1 MGANVVMNPGTEITA
16 AEIDARIVAAT
27 VATRFRDTVAKYPD
41 RVALRSWNG
50 DTPTDI
56 TWAEYA
62 LRACRVAAALADA
75 GVTRGDRVVF
85 LITNRPEFH
94 IADVAALLVGATPIS
109 IYNSSSPE
117 QIAYLASHS
126 SATYAIV
133 ENTKFLERLLSVR
146 DQIPTLKKVAV
157 IDTPE
162 TLPDGVLLWDDLM
175 AHEPVE
181 LSVASLIAQPD
192 DLATVI
198 YTSGTTGPPKG
209 VMLDHKGVLWTA
221 ESLMNRFGFDITGMR
236 MVSYLPMAHIAER
249 NTSHYAGIIQ
259 GLEVTT
265 CPDAGRITTYLGH
278 SRPQVFFAVPRV
290 WEKMYASITSV
301 VHADAAKGAAFDAA
315 LAVGWEASEY
325 RARGEE
331 IPEDLAASFLTADI
345 VLAPW
350 RRVLG
355 LDECKV
361 AISGAAPIP
370 FEIFRFFR
378 GLGLEISEIYGL
390 SETYG
395 PMTWTPFRVKVGTV
409 GPAIPGTEVRLGEDG
424 EVICRGG
431 NIFTG
436 YLDQPEKTAE
446 VLTADGWF
454 HTGDIGVL
462 DDEGYLKIVDR
473 KKELIITAGGKN
485 ISPANLE
492 AALKASPLIGQACV
506 IGEGRPFLSALLV
519 LDTEVAPVWASRHGI
534 NEASLE
540 ALAANE
546 QIRTAVQADVDTVN
560 AQFSK
565 AEGIKRFT
573 ILSAEWEADSEELT
587 PTMKLKRRG
596 ISAKYAAEIEALYL

>member
-1 MGANVVMNPGTEITA
+1 MNSETELTA
-16 AEIDARIVAAT
+16 AEIEARIVGGT
-27 VATRFRDTVAKYPD
+27 VATRFRETVAKYPD

-50 DTPTDI
+50 DTATDI

-62 LRACRVAAALADA
+62 LRACRVAAALSDA

-94 IADVAALLVGATPIS
+94 IADVAVLLVGATPVS

-117 QIAYLASHS
+117 QIAYLSSHS

-133 ENTKFLERLLSVR
+133 ENSKYLESLLSVR

-157 IDTPE
+157 IEAPE
-162 TLPDGVLLWDDLM
+162 TLPEGVLLWDDLL
-175 AHEPVE
+175 AHEPVD
-181 LSVASLIAQPD
+181 LAAASLIAQPD

-221 ESLMNRFGFDITGMR
+221 ESLMNRFGFDASGMR
-236 MVSYLPMAHIAER
+236 LVSYLPMAHIAER
-249 NTSHYAGIIQ
+249 STSHYAAIIQ
-259 GLEVTT
+259 GLEITT
-265 CPDAGRITTYLGH
+265 CPNAGQITTYLGH
-278 SRPQVFFAVPRV
+278 TRPQIFFAVPRV
-290 WEKMYASITSV
+290 WEKIYASITSI
-301 VHADAAKGAAFDAA
+301 VHADTAKGAEFDAA
-315 LAVGWEASEY
+315 LAIGWEASEY

-331 IPEDLAASFLTADI
+331 MPGDLAESLLGADA
-345 VLAPW
+345 VLSPW
-350 RRVLG
+350 RSALG
-355 LDECKV
+355 LDECRV

-378 GLGLEISEIYGL
+378 GLGIEISEVYGL
-390 SETYG
+390 SETCG
-395 PMTWTPFRVKVGTV
+395 PMTWTPFRVKAGTV

-431 NIFTG
+431 NIFIG
-436 YLDQPEKTAE
+436 YLDHPEKTAE

-454 HTGDIGVL
+454 STGDIGVL
-462 DDEGYLKIVDR
+462 DDDGYLKIVDR

-506 IGEGRPFLSALLV
+506 IGDGRPYLSALLV
-519 LDTEVAPVWASRHGI
+519 LDTEVAPVWASMHGI
-534 NEASLE
+534 DETALD
-540 ALAANE
+540 ALAANPD
-546 QIRTAVQADVDTVN
+546 IRKAVQADVDLVN

-596 ISAKYAAEIEALYL
+596 VSAKYAAEINALYS

>member
-1 MGANVVMNPGTEITA
+1 MNPETEITA
-16 AEIDARIVAAT
+16 AEIDARIVGGT

-62 LRACRVAAALADA
+62 SRACRVAAALADA

-117 QIAYLASHS
+117 QIAYLGSHS

-133 ENTKFLERLLSVR
+133 ENAKFLESLLSVR

-162 TLPDGVLLWDDLM
+162 TLPEGVLLWDDLM

-181 LSVASLIAQPD
+181 LSVSSLIAQPD

-221 ESLMNRFGFDITGMR
+221 ESLMSRFGFDIAGMR

-249 NTSHYAGIIQ
+249 STSHYSAIIQ

-278 SRPQVFFAVPRV
+278 ARPQVFFAVPRV

-331 IPEDLAASFLTADI
+331 IPADLAESLLTADI
-345 VLAPW
+345 LLAPW

-546 QIRTAVQADVDTVN
+546 EIRAAVQADVDTVN

-596 ISAKYAAEIEALYL
+596 ITAKYAAEIEALYL

>member
-133 ENTKFLERLLSVR
+133 ENAKFLERLLSVR

-331 IPEDLAASFLTADI
+331 IPADLAESLVTADI
-345 VLAPW
+345 LLAPW

>member
-1 MGANVVMNPGTEITA
+1 MGANADMNPVTELTA
-16 AEIDARIVAAT
+16 AEIDARIVGGT
-27 VATRFRDTVAKYPD
+27 VATRFRDTVSKYPD
-41 RVALRSWNG
+41 RVALRSWDG

-62 LRACRVAAALADA
+62 LSACRVAAALADA

-133 ENTKFLERLLSVR
+133 ENAKFLENLLSVR

-175 AHEPVE
+175 AHEPVD
-181 LSVASLIAQPD
+181 LAVASLIAQPD

-221 ESLMNRFGFDITGMR
+221 ESLMNRFGFDIAGMR

-249 NTSHYAGIIQ
+249 NTSHYAGIMQ

-278 SRPQVFFAVPRV
+278 SRPQIFFAVPRV
-290 WEKMYASITSV
+290 WEKMYASVTSV
-301 VHADAAKGAAFDAA
+301 VHADEAKGAAFDAA
-315 LAVGWEASEY
+315 LAIGWEASEY

-331 IPEDLAASFLTADI
+331 IPGDLAESLLTADI

-350 RRVLG
+350 RRALG

-395 PMTWTPFRVKVGTV
+395 PMTWTPFRVKAGTV
-409 GPAIPGTEVRLGEDG
+409 GPAIPGTELRLGEDG

-431 NIFTG
+431 NIFKG
-436 YLDQPEKTAE
+436 YLDHPEKTAE

-454 HTGDIGVL
+454 HTGDIGVV
-462 DDEGYLKIVDR
+462 DDDGYLKIVDR

-519 LDTEVAPVWASRHGI
+519 LDTEVAPVWASMHGI
-534 NEASLE
+534 SEPSLE
-540 ALAANE
+540 ALAANAD
-546 QIRTAVQADVDTVN
+546 IRAAIQVDVDHVN

-573 ILSAEWEADSEELT
+573 ILSAEWDADSEELT

-596 ISAKYAAEIEALYL
+596 ISAKYAAEIEALYS

>member
-109 IYNSSSPE
+109 IYNTSSPE

-133 ENTKFLERLLSVR
+133 ENAKFLERLLSVR

-331 IPEDLAASFLTADI
+331 IPADLAESLVTADI
-345 VLAPW
+345 LLAPW

>member
-133 ENTKFLERLLSVR
+133 ENAKFLERLLSVR

-331 IPEDLAASFLTADI
+331 IPADLAESLVTADI
-345 VLAPW
+345 LLAPW

-546 QIRTAVQADVDTVN
+546 QIRAAVQGDVDTVN

>member
-16 AEIDARIVAAT
+16 AEIDARIVGGT

-62 LRACRVAAALADA
+62 SRACRVAAALADA

-133 ENTKFLERLLSVR
+133 ENAKFLESLLSVR

-162 TLPDGVLLWDDLM
+162 TLPEGVLLWDDLM

-221 ESLMNRFGFDITGMR
+221 ESLMSRFGFDIAGMR

-249 NTSHYAGIIQ
+249 STSHYSGIIQ

-301 VHADAAKGAAFDAA
+301 VHADAVKGAEFDAA
-315 LAVGWEASEY
+315 LAIGWEASEC

-331 IPEDLAASFLTADI
+331 MPEDLAASFLTADI

-492 AALKASPLIGQACV
+492 AALKASPLIGQACI

>member
-133 ENTKFLERLLSVR
+133 ENAKFLESLLSVR

>member
-133 ENTKFLERLLSVR
+133 ENAKFLERLLSVR

-221 ESLMNRFGFDITGMR
+221 ESLMSRFGFDIAGMR

-249 NTSHYAGIIQ
+249 STSHYSAIIQ

>member
-1 MGANVVMNPGTEITA
+1 MGANADMNPVTELTA
-16 AEIDARIVAAT
+16 AEIDARIVGGT
-27 VATRFRDTVAKYPD
+27 VATRFRDTVSKYPD
-41 RVALRSWNG
+41 RVALRSWDG

-62 LRACRVAAALADA
+62 LSACRVAAALADA

-133 ENTKFLERLLSVR
+133 ENAKFLENLLSVR

-175 AHEPVE
+175 AHEPVD
-181 LSVASLIAQPD
+181 LAVASLIAQPD

-221 ESLMNRFGFDITGMR
+221 ESLMNRFGFDIAGMR

-249 NTSHYAGIIQ
+249 NTSHYAGIMQ

-278 SRPQVFFAVPRV
+278 SRPQIFFAVPRV
-290 WEKMYASITSV
+290 WEKMYASVTSV
-301 VHADAAKGAAFDAA
+301 VHADEAKGAAFDAA
-315 LAVGWEASEY
+315 LAIGWEASEY

-331 IPEDLAASFLTADI
+331 IPGDLAESLITADI

-350 RRVLG
+350 RRALG

-395 PMTWTPFRVKVGTV
+395 PMTWTPFRVKAGTV
-409 GPAIPGTEVRLGEDG
+409 GPAIPGTELRLGEDG

-431 NIFTG
+431 NIFKG
-436 YLDQPEKTAE
+436 YLDHPEKTAE

-454 HTGDIGVL
+454 HTGDIGVV
-462 DDEGYLKIVDR
+462 DDDGYLKIVDR

-519 LDTEVAPVWASRHGI
+519 LDTEVAPVWASMHGI
-534 NEASLE
+534 SEPSLE
-540 ALAANE
+540 ALAANAD
-546 QIRTAVQADVDTVN
+546 IRAAIQVDVDHVN

-573 ILSAEWEADSEELT
+573 ILSAEWDADSEELT

-596 ISAKYAAEIEALYL
+596 ISAKYAAEIEALYS

>member
-133 ENTKFLERLLSVR
+133 ENAKFLERLLSVR

-546 QIRTAVQADVDTVN
+546 QIRAAVQGDVDTVN

>member
-331 IPEDLAASFLTADI
+331 IPADLAESLVTADI
-345 VLAPW
+345 LLAPW

-546 QIRTAVQADVDTVN
+546 QIRAAVQGDVDTVN

>member
-1 MGANVVMNPGTEITA
+1 MNSETELTA
-16 AEIDARIVAAT
+16 AEIEARIVGGT
-27 VATRFRDTVAKYPD
+27 VATRFRETVAKYPD

-62 LRACRVAAALADA
+62 LRACRVAAALSDA

-94 IADVAALLVGATPIS
+94 IADVAVLLVGATPVS

-117 QIAYLASHS
+117 QIAYLSSHS

-133 ENTKFLERLLSVR
+133 ENSKYLESLLSVR

-157 IDTPE
+157 IEAPE
-162 TLPDGVLLWDDLM
+162 TLPEGVLLWDDLL
-175 AHEPVE
+175 AHEPVD
-181 LSVASLIAQPD
+181 LAAASLIAQPD

-221 ESLMNRFGFDITGMR
+221 ESLMNRFGFDASGMR
-236 MVSYLPMAHIAER
+236 LVSYLPMAHIAER
-249 NTSHYAGIIQ
+249 STSHYAAIIQ
-259 GLEVTT
+259 GLEITT
-265 CPDAGRITTYLGH
+265 CPNAGQITTYLGH
-278 SRPQVFFAVPRV
+278 TRPQIFFAVPRV
-290 WEKMYASITSV
+290 WEKIYASITSI
-301 VHADAAKGAAFDAA
+301 VHADKAKGAEFDAA
-315 LAVGWEASEY
+315 LAIGWEASEY

-331 IPEDLAASFLTADI
+331 MPGDLAESLLGADA
-345 VLAPW
+345 VLSPW
-350 RRVLG
+350 RSALG
-355 LDECKV
+355 LDECRV

-378 GLGLEISEIYGL
+378 GLGIEISEVYGL
-390 SETYG
+390 SETCG
-395 PMTWTPFRVKVGTV
+395 PMTWTPFRVKAGTV

-431 NIFTG
+431 NIFIG
-436 YLDQPEKTAE
+436 YLDHPEKTAE

-454 HTGDIGVL
+454 STGDIGVL
-462 DDEGYLKIVDR
+462 DDDGYLKIVDR

-506 IGEGRPFLSALLV
+506 IGDGRPYLSALLV
-519 LDTEVAPVWASRHGI
+519 LDTEVAPVWASMHGI
-534 NEASLE
+534 DETALD
-540 ALAANE
+540 ALAANPD
-546 QIRTAVQADVDTVN
+546 IRKAVQADVDLVN

-596 ISAKYAAEIEALYL
+596 VSVKYAEQIEALYS

>member
-1 MGANVVMNPGTEITA
+1 MNSETELTA
-16 AEIDARIVAAT
+16 AEIEARIVGGT
-27 VATRFRDTVAKYPD
+27 VATRFRETVAKYPD

-62 LRACRVAAALADA
+62 LRACRVAAALSDA

-94 IADVAALLVGATPIS
+94 IADVAVLLVGATPVS

-117 QIAYLASHS
+117 QIAYLSSHS

-133 ENTKFLERLLSVR
+133 ENSKYLESLLSVR

-157 IDTPE
+157 IEAPE
-162 TLPDGVLLWDDLM
+162 TLPEGVLLWDDLL
-175 AHEPVE
+175 AHEPVD
-181 LSVASLIAQPD
+181 LAAASLIAQPD

-221 ESLMNRFGFDITGMR
+221 ESLMNRFGFDASGMR
-236 MVSYLPMAHIAER
+236 LVSYLPMAHIAER
-249 NTSHYAGIIQ
+249 STSHYAAIIQ
-259 GLEVTT
+259 GLEITT
-265 CPDAGRITTYLGH
+265 CPNAGQITTYLGH
-278 SRPQVFFAVPRV
+278 TRPQIFFAVPRV
-290 WEKMYASITSV
+290 WEKIYASITSI
-301 VHADAAKGAAFDAA
+301 VHADTAKGAEFDAA
-315 LAVGWEASEY
+315 LAIGWEASEY

-331 IPEDLAASFLTADI
+331 MPGDLAESLLGADA
-345 VLAPW
+345 VLSPW
-350 RRVLG
+350 RSALG
-355 LDECKV
+355 LDECRV

-378 GLGLEISEIYGL
+378 GLGIEISEVYGL
-390 SETYG
+390 SETCG
-395 PMTWTPFRVKVGTV
+395 PMTWTPFRVKAGTV

-431 NIFTG
+431 NIFIG
-436 YLDQPEKTAE
+436 YLDHPEKTAE

-454 HTGDIGVL
+454 STGDIGVL
-462 DDEGYLKIVDR
+462 DDDGYLKIVDR

-506 IGEGRPFLSALLV
+506 IGDGRPYLSALLV
-519 LDTEVAPVWASRHGI
+519 LDTEVAPVWASMHGI
-534 NEASLE
+534 DETALD
-540 ALAANE
+540 ALAANPD
-546 QIRTAVQADVDTVN
+546 IRKAVQADVDLVN

-596 ISAKYAAEIEALYL
+596 VSVKYAEQIEALYS